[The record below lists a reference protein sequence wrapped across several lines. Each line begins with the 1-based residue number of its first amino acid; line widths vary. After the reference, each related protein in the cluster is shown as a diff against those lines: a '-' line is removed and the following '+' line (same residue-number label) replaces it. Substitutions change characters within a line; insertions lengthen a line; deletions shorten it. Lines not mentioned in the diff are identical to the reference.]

1 MIFDD
6 IIGQE
11 KAIGRLKNY
20 VDTQELDGTYL
31 FTGPAGVGK
40 ALTALAFAKAV
51 NCATPGAYGCCDCV
65 SCRKIEKRSHPDIH
79 IIDSAEQESGSGENE
94 EDSVQIK
101 ISAIRVLQEE
111 INYRPYEARKKV
123 FIINNAHQLNL
134 QSANAFLKTLEEPPR
149 DSLIILV
156 TDRPS
161 LLLPTVLSRCRV
173 VKFNQLDRNRL
184 EKILLDHPGAGADLD
199 PAQAHFLAYF
209 SEGSLGVALKL
220 KSSGMYEEKNKV
232 IDLFCGLG
240 AIDQDPVSLASR
252 QDLLAS
258 FNILASW
265 FRDIYMLKTGAAVSQ
280 LIHVDREKELSS
292 LADTYSFVELD
303 RIVGVLSE
311 SVLHVGHN
319 LNKKLLVSNVIVS
332 CKTSRAALA

>member
-1 MIFDD
+1 MIFGD
-6 IIGQE
+6 IIGQD

-51 NCATPGAYGCCDCV
+51 NCTTPGAYGCCDCV

-79 IIDSAEQESGSGENE
+79 IIDSSEQESGENE
-94 EDSVQIK
+94 EDSIQIK
-101 ISAIRVLQEE
+101 ISAIRSLQEE

-173 VKFNQLDRNRL
+173 VKFYPMERSAL

-209 SEGSLGVALKL
+209 SEGSLGVSLRL
-220 KSSGMYEEKNKV
+220 KSSGLYEEKNKV

-240 AIDQDPVSLASR
+240 ANDQDPVSLASR

-265 FRDIYMLKTGAAVSQ
+265 FRDIYLLKTGAAVSQ
-280 LIHVDREKELSS
+280 LIHVDREKELAS
-292 LADTYSFVELD
+292 LADSYSFVELD
-303 RIVGVLSE
+303 RIFGVLSE
-311 SVLHVGHN
+311 SVLQVGHN

-332 CKTSRAALA
+332 CKTSHPALA

>member
-1 MIFDD
+1 MTFED

-11 KAIGRLKNY
+11 KAVARLKNY
-20 VDTQELDGTYL
+20 ADTRALDGTYL
-31 FTGPAGVGK
+31 FTGPSGVGK

-51 NCATPGAYGCCDCV
+51 NCLTDGAYGCDECV
-65 SCRKIEKRSHPDIH
+65 SCRKIEKGSHPDIH
-79 IIDSAEQESGSGENE
+79 VIDSAAGQGEPD
-94 EDSVQIK
+94 EDSSQIK
-101 ISAIRVLQEE
+101 ISAIRAVQED

-134 QSANAFLKTLEEPPR
+134 ESANAFLKTLEEPPR

-173 VKFNQLDRNRL
+173 IKFYPLERSAL
-184 EKILLDHPGAGADLD
+184 EKILLGHPDAGRDRD
-199 PAQAHFLAYF
+199 PAEAHFLAYF
-209 SEGSLGVALKL
+209 SEGSLGTALRL

-232 IDLFCGLG
+232 INLFCGLG
-240 AIDQDPVSLASR
+240 SHDQDAVSLASR
-252 QDLLAS
+252 QDLLTS

-265 FRDIYMLKTGAAVSQ
+265 FRDIYLIKTGAADQIINS
-280 LIHVDREKELSS
+280 DRQKELAS
-292 LADTYSFVELD
+292 LTQAYSFGELD
-303 RIVGVLSE
+303 RIFAVLSE
-311 SVLHVGHN
+311 SVMHVGRN

-332 CKTSRAALA
+332 CKPSLAALA